1 MEVKYREHNN
11 LLWKGDYARKYL
23 ESFKDLK
30 LIKEERINYR
40 DSENIDSI
48 FLLRKL

>member
-11 LLWKGDYARKYL
+11 LFRKGEYTRKYL
-23 ESFKDLK
+23 ELFKDLK

-40 DSENIDSI
+40 NSENIDSM
-48 FLLRKL
+48 FRLRKL